1 MAEYLF
7 LDASPNGGAFLD
19 EYRRQTHAA
28 PRDPF
33 TLRTF
38 GLSRVGTEGER
49 PLDLATKQLCLRLAD
64 KWLTGPREAEAKFLE
79 REAGRQA
86 VAQGLEVEA
95 LVGRMRE
102 AVEAAPGE
110 SPDAFLAGL
119 LTRAAEAAQGDQPA
133 SLLGPIDRVFALK
146 REAKSAEAAA
156 SPLQAAVRKSAAEHG
171 DAAARALLD
180 WLIRLVETP
189 GKRFKAAG
197 RAAAFLDREFAS
209 LAETIRGR
217 LARLAERRHA
227 LRHEMET
234 EKSGGGASVSGG
246 SAAPSARPPRT
257 PTTPCAI
264 TAGCG
269 SRRRPRKAPWPCSAS
284 WRRELGAFQQQLTV
298 GRQRLETFAGQFRP
312 AAANDLPA
320 SSATVPWGTPA
331 GGMRRT
337 SGPSRRA
344 PACRP
349 NCCSGSTARSKAT

>member
-1 MAEYLF
+1 MARVNAYAALSELAHFSRADAVYPGDPGSGLAPCAKEHGPFEETYLIHLGEQLGAAEAEAATEKLAEYLF

-119 LTRAAEAAQGDQPA
+119 LTRAAEAARGDQPA

-197 RAAAFLDREFAS
+197 RRRRLPGPRVR
-209 LAETIRGR
+209 LPRGDHPR
-217 LARLAERRHA
+217 
-227 LRHEMET
+227 
-234 EKSGGGASVSGG
+234 
-246 SAAPSARPPRT
+246 PARPP
-257 PTTPCAI
+257 
-264 TAGCG
+264 G
-269 SRRRPRKAPWPCSAS
+269 
-284 WRRELGAFQQQLTV
+284 
-298 GRQRLETFAGQFRP
+298 
-312 AAANDLPA
+312 
-320 SSATVPWGTPA
+320 
-331 GGMRRT
+331 
-337 SGPSRRA
+337 
-344 PACRP
+344 
-349 NCCSGSTARSKAT
+349 